1 MQCNCAEGLHFSA
14 FHFHT
19 VTRTL
24 VYISSTVLY
33 FNPLQICLAIVPA
46 LVGLSSAQA
55 PGDED
60 VARCIESST
69 YAHTYP
75 DNWNVL
81 MDSWNYEQ
89 LLPGH
94 SGQPIAGAV
103 WTDASCDNR
112 DNAQFP
118 SITPPYVS
126 VHVTHHSTSCMS

>member
-1 MQCNCAEGLHFSA
+1 M
-14 FHFHT
+14 
-19 VTRTL
+19 
-24 VYISSTVLY
+24 
-33 FNPLQICLAIVPA
+33 PA
-46 LVGLSSAQA
+46 LVGVCSAQA

-94 SGQPIAGAV
+94 SNQPIAGAV
-103 WTDASCDNR
+103 WTDASCDDN

-118 SITPPYVS
+118 FITPPYVS
-126 VHVTHHSTSCMS
+126 VHVTHHSTSCVS

>member
-1 MQCNCAEGLHFSA
+1 MCRNVHDFTT
-14 FHFHT
+14 HY
-19 VTRTL
+19 TL
-24 VYISSTVLY
+24 LYYTCIVQALSVLLY
-33 FNPLQICLAIVPA
+33 FYHAQIFLLSVHI
-46 LVGLSSAQA
+46 GLCSAQA
-55 PGDED
+55 PGDENHT
-60 VARCIESST
+60 CFENHT

-75 DNWNVL
+75 DNWRVL

-103 WTDASCDNR
+103 WTDASCD
-112 DNAQFP
+112 DNDDAQFP

>member
-1 MQCNCAEGLHFSA
+1 MSVSIAGRYNE
-14 FHFHT
+14 
-19 VTRTL
+19 TL
-24 VYISSTVLY
+24 EVDFY
-33 FNPLQICLAIVPA
+33 LQLSIIVVA
-46 LVGLSSAQA
+46 LIAGCSAQA

-60 VARCIESST
+60 VTRCIESST

-75 DNWNVL
+75 DNWKVL

-103 WTDASCDNR
+103 WTDASCD
-112 DNAQFP
+112 DNDDARFP
-118 SITPPYVS
+118 AITPPYVS